1 MKKIVGTIAAVAVA
15 AGVAFADVGI
25 GSWGRAIFSPVGTLD
40 GGKTFVSNETTS
52 WMGGK
57 GTSRMGFSVHGE
69 SENVGFNVDLKAD
82 GYSVLG
88 INDTAFFWAKPW
100 SFLEV
105 KIGKVQDDTG
115 RGNLCYGMF
124 NWWRMGF
131 GFTGEDLT
139 FTRFGNG
146 GGGQA
151 NGAIVKVTPVEGL
164 WIIGAFN
171 LNDSVNNT
179 VEATKVFGNQSQYGV
194 GYNIN
199 GVGSVRAQ
207 YIARANGTDIKG
219 NTIGNS
225 CAEVAFDLTAV
236 DGLYVTVGAQIPF
249 AFGAINTDAESGY
262 YGAPAN
268 EIKIAA
274 GADFKLAAVTL
285 HAIVDVRLP
294 NTVTDS
300 YVTPIINKSVETKY
314 TRGGRIGVGVG
325 ADVDFGNAIGLVA
338 DIRFQSA
345 QDKVYEATAAGTTT
359 TTTKVAADS
368 TLSFLVGLSKGLTN
382 GSIGVGFEGEIQK
395 ITTSD
400 SKFNWAIPVVI
411 SASF

>member
-82 GYSVLG
+82 GYSGLG
-88 INDTAFFWAKPW
+88 INDTAYFWAKPW
-100 SFLEV
+100 EFLEV

-151 NGAIVKVTPVEGL
+151 QGAIVKVTPVEGL
-164 WIIGAFN
+164 WIIGAFD
-171 LNDSVNNT
+171 LVEHVGDWT
-179 VEATKVFGNQSQYGV
+179 RPDYTEATKVFGNYSQYGV
-194 GYNIN
+194 GYNID

-207 YIARANGTDIKG
+207 YIGQANAINKDGDTVANGK
-219 NTIGNS
+219 
-225 CAEVAFDLTAV
+225 AEVAFDLTAV

-249 AFGAINTDAESGY
+249 AFDALDVSGAYPKASNQV
-262 YGAPAN
+262 
-268 EIKIAA
+268 KIAA

-285 HAIVDVRLP
+285 HAIVDARLP
-294 NTVTDS
+294 NTVS
-300 YVTPIINKSVETKY
+300 KSVGSMDLKT
-314 TRGGRIGVGVG
+314 TLGGRIGVGVG
-325 ADVDFGNAIGLVA
+325 ADVDFGNGIGLVA
-338 DIRFQSA
+338 DIRFNSA
-345 QDKVYEATAAGTTT
+345 QDRVYEVSVADVTATETEV
-359 TTTKVAADS
+359 KEDS

>member
-40 GGKTFVSNETTS
+40 GGKTFVSNETIS

-100 SFLEV
+100 EFLEV

-131 GFTGEDLT
+131 GGTGEDLT

-171 LNDSVNNT
+171 LNDFVNNN
-179 VEATKVFGNQSQYGV
+179 VDIEATKVFGNQSQYGV

-249 AFGAINTDAESGY
+249 GFNAVGTGNIPS
-262 YGAPAN
+262 N

-294 NTVTDS
+294 NTVTGS
-300 YVTPIINKSVETKY
+300 YVIPVINKSVETKY

-345 QDKVYEATAAGTTT
+345 QDGIAESTFDGNTTT
-359 TTTKVAADS
+359 STSVLKDKDS

>member
-100 SFLEV
+100 EFLEV

-131 GFTGEDLT
+131 GGAGEDLT

-146 GGGQA
+146 WGGQA
-151 NGAIVKVTPVEGL
+151 NGATVKITPVEGL

-171 LNDSVNNT
+171 LNDFVNNN
-179 VEATKVFGNQSQYGV
+179 VDIEATKVFGNQSQYGV

-249 AFGAINTDAESGY
+249 GFNAVGTGNIPS
-262 YGAPAN
+262 N

-274 GADFKLAAVTL
+274 GADFKLDVVTL
-285 HAIVDVRLP
+285 HAIVEGKIP
-294 NTVTDS
+294 NTVDLGNNTS
-300 YVTPIINKSVETKY
+300 LTK
-314 TRGGRIGVGVG
+314 GGKIAVGVG
-325 ADVDFGNAIGLVA
+325 ADFDFGNGIGLAA

-345 QDKVYEATAAGTTT
+345 QDTIGKAKIGDTTYT
-359 TTTKVAADS
+359 STRRDS
-368 TLSFLVGLSKGLTN
+368 EGSLDFLVGLQKGLTN
-382 GSIGVGFEGEIQK
+382 GSIGIGFEGSVLDF
-395 ITTSD
+395 TGSN
-400 SKFNWAIPVVI
+400 SKFAWAVPVVI
-411 SASF
+411 GASF

>member
-25 GSWGRAIFSPVGTLD
+25 GSWGRAIFSPVGTLN
-40 GGKTFVSNETTS
+40 GGKTFVSNETIS
-52 WMGGK
+52 WMDGK

-151 NGAIVKVTPVEGL
+151 NGAIVKITPIEGL

-171 LNDSVNNT
+171 LNNTDSNT

-207 YIARANGTDIKG
+207 YIGQANATNKDGDTVANGK
-219 NTIGNS
+219 
-225 CAEVAFDLTAV
+225 AEVAFDLTAV

-249 AFGAINTDAESGY
+249 AFDALDVSGTY
-262 YGAPAN
+262 PTASN
-268 EIKIAA
+268 QVKIAA

-285 HAIVDVRLP
+285 HAIVDARLP
-294 NTVTDS
+294 NTVSTSVGSTDAK
-300 YVTPIINKSVETKY
+300 TTL
-314 TRGGRIGVGVG
+314 GGRIGVGVG

-345 QDKVYEATAAGTTT
+345 QDKVYEDTAAGTTT
-359 TTTKVAADS
+359 TTTTVDS
-368 TLSFLVGLSKGLTN
+368 SLSFLVGLSKGLTN

-400 SKFNWAIPVVI
+400 SQFNWAIPVVI

>member
-40 GGKTFVSNETTS
+40 GGKTFVSNETIS

-151 NGAIVKVTPVEGL
+151 NGAIVKITPIEGL

-171 LNDSVNNT
+171 LNDTVSNT

-207 YIARANGTDIKG
+207 YIGQANATNKDGDTVANGK
-219 NTIGNS
+219 
-225 CAEVAFDLTAV
+225 AEVAFDLTAV

-249 AFGAINTDAESGY
+249 AFDALDVSRTT
-262 YGAPAN
+262 ASN
-268 EIKIAA
+268 QVKIAA

-285 HAIVDVRLP
+285 HAIVDARLP
-294 NTVTDS
+294 NTVST
-300 YVTPIINKSVETKY
+300 SVGSIDAKT
-314 TRGGRIGVGVG
+314 TLGGRIGVGVG

-345 QDKVYEATAAGTTT
+345 QDKVYEDTAAGTTT
-359 TTTKVAADS
+359 TTTTVDS
-368 TLSFLVGLSKGLTN
+368 SLSFLVGLSKGLTN

-400 SKFNWAIPVVI
+400 SQFNWAIPVVI